1 MCLDRLTKPDSTARF
16 ICSAPQSTIFCSLV
30 QRFLNKGVGMPDK
43 KFLGACSPRVRSPA
57 QKSARRAAA
66 PVGSAPRRDLI
77 EPELFGN
84 EAGDDEP
91 VEVLSS
97 YFLDKPEFEPFY
109 QPATK
114 LAFV

>member
-1 MCLDRLTKPDSTARF
+1 
-16 ICSAPQSTIFCSLV
+16 
-30 QRFLNKGVGMPDK
+30 MPDK

-114 LAFV
+114 LAFVRSRKGVGKSALLKQTYFRRQKTSG